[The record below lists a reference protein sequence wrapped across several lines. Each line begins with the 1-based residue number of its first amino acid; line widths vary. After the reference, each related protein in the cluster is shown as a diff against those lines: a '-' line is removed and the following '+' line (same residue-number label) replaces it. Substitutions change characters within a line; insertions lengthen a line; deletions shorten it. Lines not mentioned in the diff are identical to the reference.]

1 MKKEIFTMAVVKLNH
16 ENFAE
21 AVKSGRALI
30 DFYADWCGP
39 CRMMAPILEAVAA
52 EREDLLVAKVNVD
65 ENAELASRFG
75 VMSIPTLVVLEDGE
89 EIKRIVGA
97 RPKEALLSEI
107 EE

>member
-1 MKKEIFTMAVVKLNH
+1 MSVLKLNNA
-16 ENFAE
+16 NFDE
-21 AVKSGRALI
+21 AVKNGVALV

-52 EREDLLVAKVNVD
+52 EKEDLLVAKVNVD
-65 ENAELASRFG
+65 ENAELASRYG

>member
-1 MKKEIFTMAVVKLNH
+1 MAVVKLNQ

-21 AVKSGRALI
+21 AVKSGRALV

-39 CRMMAPILEAVAA
+39 CRMMAPIPEAVAA
-52 EREDLLVAKVNVD
+52 EKEDLLVAKVNVD
-65 ENAELASRFG
+65 ENAELASRYG

>member
-1 MKKEIFTMAVVKLNH
+1 MAVVKLNH

-97 RPKEALLSEI
+97 RPKDALLSEI

>member
-1 MKKEIFTMAVVKLNH
+1 MAVVKLNH

-39 CRMMAPILEAVAA
+39 CRMMAPLLEAVAA

>member
-1 MKKEIFTMAVVKLNH
+1 MSVLKLN
-16 ENFAE
+16 EETFDG
-21 AVKSGRALI
+21 AVKEGIALV

-52 EREDLLVAKVNVD
+52 ERRDLKVAKVNVD
-65 ENAELASRFG
+65 DCGALASRFG

-97 RPKEALLSEI
+97 RPKDALLAEI
-107 EE
+107 DS